1 MSGDTEVRRALQRIQ
16 APDELDAQRR
26 AWPLVRAA
34 LDAREPIAWPQR
46 NLRPLLA
53 AAVAVLIL
61 AAAVSPPGRALVGSV
76 RDAVGTSEQVKA
88 QPALTSLPAPGLL
101 LVNART
107 GPWLV
112 RPDGSTRQFAPW
124 REGSWSP
131 QAKYVVVTRN
141 HRVAAIDPNAQGQIR
156 WAFSRSSA
164 VHAAR
169 WSPDGFRVAYLNGRE
184 LRVVAG
190 DGTGD
195 GELRHRVGTTPP
207 AWRPGA
213 DHELAF
219 STLDRRVEVV
229 QTDSAKTLWRTVP
242 SELPTQL
249 VWSEDGE
256 RLLVL
261 GERSLR
267 AYDADGRKLW
277 GIGLPIGPSGVAFV
291 RKSHRFVMIRF
302 SPATGQ
308 SELVLLQAEEDRGE
322 ERFLYSAPGDFGTL
336 AMSPNGNWLLVGWV
350 NADQWLFLR
359 LNAAKAKAVS
369 NITEQFS
376 TVPPKGR
383 YRERSPRA
391 SAGAVPL
398 RPSCVAALR

>member
-1 MSGDTEVRRALQRIQ
+1 MSGDTELRRALQRIQ

-34 LDAREPIAWPQR
+34 LDKREPIAWPRR

-53 AAVAVLIL
+53 AAVAVFIL

-76 RDAVGTSEQVKA
+76 RDAVGTEKVKA
-88 QPALTSLPAPGLL
+88 RPALTSLPAPGVL
-101 LVNART
+101 LVNAKT
-107 GPWLV
+107 GLWLV
-112 RPDGSTRQFAPW
+112 RFDGSMRRLGPW
-124 REGSWSP
+124 SEGSWSP
-131 QAKYVVVTRN
+131 QAKYVVVSRA
-141 HRVAAIDPNAQGQIR
+141 HRLAAIDPDAKGEIR
-156 WAFSRSSA
+156 WAFSRSGA

-169 WSPDGFRVAYLNGRE
+169 WSPEGYRVAYLNGRE

-195 GELRHRVGTTPP
+195 GVLRRRVGTTPP

-213 DHELAF
+213 DRELAF
-219 STLDRRVEVV
+219 STVDRRVEVV

-242 SELPTQL
+242 SELPTQF
-249 VWSEDGE
+249 VWSDDGE

-277 GIGLPIGPSGVAFV
+277 GIGLPIGPSGVVFV

-308 SELVLLQAEEDRGE
+308 SELVLLQAEADRGE
-322 ERFLYSAPGDFGTL
+322 PRFLYSAPGDFGTL

-350 NADQWLFLR
+350 DADQWLFLR
-359 LNAAKAKAVS
+359 PNGAKVKAVS
-369 NITEQFS
+369 NIVEQFGGS
-376 TVPPKGR
+376 TAGVPVEKAFPKSVSWCCPA
-383 YRERSPRA
+383 SP
-391 SAGAVPL
+391 
-398 RPSCVAALR
+398 